1 MARRAP
7 AGIAVAL
14 VLLAGIAV
22 SLVLLAVVVAAQEID
37 DQVPLSY
44 YTAGG
49 PPNTVVIIQEPAP
62 AEDDALDLTSVIAA
76 ASALAT
82 GAGVIA
88 ARFKKARTSTE

>member
-7 AGIAVAL
+7 FGVALAL
-14 VLLAGIAV
+14 VLLAGPA
-22 SLVLLAVVVAAQEID
+22 AAQETD
-37 DQVPLSY
+37 GEVPLSY

-49 PPNTVVIIQEPAP
+49 PPNTVVIIQEPP
-62 AEDDALDLTSVIAA
+62 TAEDDALDLTSIIAA

-88 ARFKKARTSTE
+88 ARFKKARTATE

>member
-7 AGIAVAL
+7 VGLAVAL
-14 VLLAGIAV
+14 VLLAGPA
-22 SLVLLAVVVAAQEID
+22 AAQETD
-37 DQVPLSY
+37 GEVPLAY

-49 PPNTVVIIQEPAP
+49 PPNTVVIIQEPAT
-62 AEDDALDLTSVIAA
+62 ADDEALDLTSVIAA

-88 ARFKKARTSTE
+88 ARFKKARTFTE

>member
-14 VLLAGIAV
+14 VLLA
-22 SLVLLAVVVAAQEID
+22 SPAAAED
-37 DQVPLSY
+37 EVPLSY

-49 PPNTVVIIQEPAP
+49 LPNTVVIIQEPAP
-62 AEDDALDLTSVIAA
+62 ADDDALELSSIIAA

>member
-7 AGIAVAL
+7 VGLAVAL
-14 VLLAGIAV
+14 VLLAGPA
-22 SLVLLAVVVAAQEID
+22 AAQETD
-37 DQVPLSY
+37 GELPLSF

-62 AEDDALDLTSVIAA
+62 ADDDALDLTSIIAA
-76 ASALAT
+76 GSALAT

>member
-14 VLLAGIAV
+14 VLLAGPA
-22 SLVLLAVVVAAQEID
+22 AAQEAPD
-37 DQVPLSY
+37 ELPLSY
-44 YTAGG
+44 YTSGG
-49 PPNTVVIIQEPAP
+49 PPPQVIIIQEPATAD
-62 AEDDALDLTSVIAA
+62 AEALDLTSIIAA
-76 ASALAT
+76 GSALAT

>member
-1 MARRAP
+1 MARRATF
-7 AGIAVAL
+7 GVAVAL
-14 VLLAGIAV
+14 VLLAGP
-22 SLVLLAVVVAAQEID
+22 AAAED
-37 DQVPLSY
+37 EVPLSY

-49 PPNTVVIIQEPAP
+49 PPPQVIIIQEPAT

-88 ARFKKARTSTE
+88 ARFKKARTATE

>member
-7 AGIAVAL
+7 FGVALAL
-14 VLLAGIAV
+14 VLLAGPA
-22 SLVLLAVVVAAQEID
+22 AAQETD
-37 DQVPLSY
+37 GEVPLSY

-49 PPNTVVIIQEPAP
+49 PAPQVIIIQDPAT
-62 AEDDALDLTSVIAA
+62 AEDEALDLTSIIAA

>member
-1 MARRAP
+1 MARRATAAIIAAVILA
-7 AGIAVAL
+7 AGP
-14 VLLAGIAV
+14 
-22 SLVLLAVVVAAQEID
+22 VAAQETEGEL
-37 DQVPLSY
+37 PLSF

-62 AEDDALDLTSVIAA
+62 ADDDALDLTSIIAA

-88 ARFKKARTSTE
+88 ARFKKARTATE

>member
-14 VLLAGIAV
+14 VLVAGIVV
-22 SLVLLAVVVAAQEID
+22 SLVLLAVVVAAQDTE
-37 DQVPLSY
+37 QVPLSY

-49 PPNTVVIIQEPAP
+49 PPNTVVIIQEPAT
-62 AEDDALDLTSVIAA
+62 ADEDALDLTSIIAA

>member
-1 MARRAP
+1 MARRAT
-7 AGIAVAL
+7 AGIIAAVI
-14 VLLAGIAV
+14 LAAGP
-22 SLVLLAVVVAAQEID
+22 VAAQETEGEL
-37 DQVPLSY
+37 PLSF

-62 AEDDALDLTSVIAA
+62 ADDDVLDLTSIIAA

-88 ARFKKARTSTE
+88 ARFKKARTATE

>member
-14 VLLAGIAV
+14 VLLAGPA
-22 SLVLLAVVVAAQEID
+22 AAQETD
-37 DQVPLSY
+37 GELPLSY

-49 PPNTVVIIQEPAP
+49 PAPQVIIIQEPGTADD
-62 AEDDALDLTSVIAA
+62 DDALDLTSIIAA

>member
-1 MARRAP
+1 
-7 AGIAVAL
+7 
-14 VLLAGIAV
+14 VLLAGPA
-22 SLVLLAVVVAAQEID
+22 AAQETD
-37 DQVPLSY
+37 GEVPLSY

-49 PPNTVVIIQEPAP
+49 PPNTVVIIQEPP
-62 AEDDALDLTSVIAA
+62 TAEDEALDLTSVIAA

>member
-7 AGIAVAL
+7 AGIALAL
-14 VLLAGIAV
+14 VLLAGPA
-22 SLVLLAVVVAAQEID
+22 SAQETDGEI
-37 DQVPLSY
+37 PLSY

-49 PPNTVVIIQEPAP
+49 PPPQVIIIQEPAT
-62 AEDDALDLTSVIAA
+62 AEDEALDLTSIIAA
-76 ASALAT
+76 GSALAT

>member
-7 AGIAVAL
+7 AGIIAAVI
-14 VLLAGIAV
+14 LAAGP
-22 SLVLLAVVVAAQEID
+22 VAAQETEGEI
-37 DQVPLSY
+37 PLSY

-49 PPNTVVIIQEPAP
+49 PPNTVVIIQEPAT
-62 AEDDALDLTSVIAA
+62 ADDDALDLTSIIAA

-88 ARFKKARTSTE
+88 ARFKKARTATE

>member
-14 VLLAGIAV
+14 VLLAGPA
-22 SLVLLAVVVAAQEID
+22 AAQETDGEI
-37 DQVPLSY
+37 PLSY

-49 PPNTVVIIQEPAP
+49 SPNTVVIIQEPAT
-62 AEDDALDLTSVIAA
+62 AEDDALDLPSVIAA

>member
-1 MARRAP
+1 MARRAS

-14 VLLAGIAV
+14 VLLAGPA
-22 SLVLLAVVVAAQEID
+22 AAQETDGEI
-37 DQVPLSY
+37 PLSY

-49 PPNTVVIIQEPAP
+49 PPNTVVIIQEPGT
-62 AEDDALDLTSVIAA
+62 AEDDALDLTSIIAA